1 MQWSRLKSAVESRF
15 AASLRRRVQLRV
27 TSYRH
32 AHDGEGRGWI
42 TLDRE
47 EIFDASTLRHYD
59 TLTDLNSALQGQGL
73 GYKKAHQRARTQIEA
88 EGIFTEWT
96 FWEALEEYLDLSIE
110 KALSSTNVLH
120 RALAMIDRRL
130 GQRRFR
136 ALRLRRAEHPLVR
149 RLYRARGSAE
159 KWLRDG
165 GAEVA
170 A

>member
-1 MQWSRLKSAVESRF
+1 MQWSRLKAGVESRF
-15 AASLRRRVQLRV
+15 ATSMRRRVQVRV

-42 TLDRE
+42 TLDRQE
-47 EIFDASTLRHYD
+47 VFDASTLKHYG
-59 TLTDLNSALQGQGL
+59 TFSELNSALSDQGL
-73 GYKKAHQRARTQIEA
+73 GRTKAHKRARAQLEG

-110 KALSSTNVLH
+110 SALASTNVLH
-120 RALAMIDRRL
+120 RALAMVDRRL

-136 ALRLRRAEHPLVR
+136 ALRLSDKNHELVR
-149 RLYRARGSAE
+149 RLYRERGLAE
-159 KWLRDG
+159 GWLRGDG
-165 GAEVA
+165 EVA